1 MKRSLLFLFTLL
13 IVLSACNL
21 PQKVEN
27 VPAPTVEVAADAAV
41 EAEAEAAPE
50 PTATP
55 LPAAEK
61 IVIVNS
67 DSAPSANAFLNQ
79 AIASLQAEGCDV
91 SAVSSSAELPADADF
106 AVFANVP
113 GDLVSLVEQ
122 YPDTQIIVTASEAA
136 EADSVWTILFDEAY
150 LPFVAGA
157 ALELNAYDHRGVGLL
172 PNDSSAWGSRA
183 EEAFTNGGQYV
194 CGDCR
199 GQLSPYVN
207 FPLVYAQPSA
217 SSPDTWSAQI
227 DEAQKSFIYTA
238 FLAEE
243 SVSDTLLQ
251 KLVGSN
257 VLMIGNGEMPAGMEN
272 NWLASINLDFGAT
285 ILDIVSQSEAGTK
298 SGSVGAEL
306 VITPGS
312 LTEDFSVGKSDYL
325 EDIYNQLVSGELSAY
340 DPTAE
345 YAASE

>member
-1 MKRSLLFLFTLL
+1 MKRSIIFLFVLL

-27 VPAPTVEVAADAAV
+27 VPTPTVEIPADVPV

-55 LPAAEK
+55 VPAAEK

-67 DSAPSANAFLNQ
+67 DSALSANAYLSQ
-79 AIASLQAEGCDV
+79 AIASLQAEGYDCT
-91 SAVSSSAELPADADF
+91 AVSSSAELPADADF

-122 YPDTQIIVTASEAA
+122 YPDTQIIVTSSEAA

-243 SVSDTLLQ
+243 SVSDALLQ

-285 ILDIVSQSEAGTK
+285 ILEIVSQSEAGTK

-306 VITPGS
+306 AITHGS

-340 DPTAE
+340 DPTTE
-345 YAASE
+345 YTASE

>member
-1 MKRSLLFLFTLL
+1 MKRSLLFLFALL
-13 IVLSACNL
+13 IALSACNL

-27 VPAPTVEVAADAAV
+27 VPMPTVEIPADIPV
-41 EAEAEAAPE
+41 EAEAEAAPD
-50 PTATP
+50 PTAAP

-67 DSAPSANAFLNQ
+67 DSAPSANAYLSQ
-79 AIASLQAEGCDV
+79 AIASLQAEGYDCT
-91 SAVSSSAELPADADF
+91 AVSSSAELPADADF

-136 EADSVWTILFDEAY
+136 EAASVWPILFDEAY

-207 FPLVYAQPSA
+207 FPLVYSQPSA

-272 NWLASINLDFGAT
+272 NWLASINLDFGAA

-306 VITPGS
+306 TITPGS